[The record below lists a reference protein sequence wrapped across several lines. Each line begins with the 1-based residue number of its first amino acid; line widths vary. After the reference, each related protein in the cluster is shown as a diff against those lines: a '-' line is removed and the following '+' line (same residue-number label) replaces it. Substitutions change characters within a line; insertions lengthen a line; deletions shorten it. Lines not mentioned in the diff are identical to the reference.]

1 MFDLPGAKRVR
12 REELQ
17 SRRSAS
23 RSPSPAE
30 STTATYAADA
40 LRNIFSSIETF
51 APVEPPADPSNP
63 RLENI
68 ENEEEEH
75 EFEFRLFHA
84 PANPGGKRAG
94 KDGAEE
100 KLKNA
105 NGGEDTAVT
114 RQEEK
119 VDSGIRKLK
128 IRIRSPTPTAI
139 GDGEGRFVVPFRGW
153 DYYFSDP
160 DWIRRQISG
169 KDGGNERGG
178 EIARR
183 GEEVKRFAEVA
194 LSGDKILEDSRSSA
208 WPGCHLPW
216 RVIHLK
222 PGPSKKKSSSSRASN
237 ETSISLVNPSV
248 DAKIPKSR
256 KKPGKKRRIVLR
268 QRLAASKAAEE
279 ADREKRTRRNRE
291 KKIKKRQKE
300 REKKAALREGESGA
314 GSELEKSESR
324 DGIPD
329 EMSE

>member
-17 SRRSAS
+17 SRRSTS
-23 RSPSPAE
+23 RSPSPTE

-51 APVEPPADPSNP
+51 APAEPSADPSNP
-63 RLENI
+63 HLENI

-84 PANPGGKRAG
+84 PTHPGGKSG
-94 KDGAEE
+94 SQDGAEE
-100 KLKNA
+100 KRKDA
-105 NGGEDTAVT
+105 GGDEGAVVAGG
-114 RQEEK
+114 QEGK

-128 IRIRSPTPTAI
+128 IRIRSPTLAAI

-169 KDGGNERGG
+169 KDGGDERGG
-178 EIARR
+178 EIASR

-194 LSGDKILEDSRSSA
+194 LSGDKILEDSSST

-222 PGPSKKKSSSSRASN
+222 PGPSKKKSSSSRPSN
-237 ETSISLVNPSV
+237 ETSISLINPSL

-314 GSELEKSESR
+314 GSEVGKSESG
-324 DGIPD
+324 DVMPD

>member
-84 PANPGGKRAG
+84 PANPGGKRAAG

-128 IRIRSPTPTAI
+128 IRIRSPPPTAI
-139 GDGEGRFVVPFRGW
+139 RDGEGRFVVPFRGW

-169 KDGGNERGG
+169 KDGGDERGG

-208 WPGCHLPW
+208 W
-216 RVIHLK
+216 
-222 PGPSKKKSSSSRASN
+222 
-237 ETSISLVNPSV
+237 
-248 DAKIPKSR
+248 
-256 KKPGKKRRIVLR
+256 
-268 QRLAASKAAEE
+268 
-279 ADREKRTRRNRE
+279 
-291 KKIKKRQKE
+291 
-300 REKKAALREGESGA
+300 
-314 GSELEKSESR
+314 
-324 DGIPD
+324 
-329 EMSE
+329 